1 MRRCVALLGIGLAT
15 WTLGCGAGR
24 RAARP
29 DDPPRA
35 DELIPRLFD
44 ATAVY
49 RTMGFLVAGAPLPYV
64 AGVRYLAAPA
74 PDSTLA
80 LFSLSLA
87 NQVLSF
93 RRDGDEFRGDY
104 HVELTFRG
112 AEGVAGQVVRDETVR
127 VRTFQ
132 ETQRTD
138 ESVIFQHT
146 LTLRPGAYELSM
158 LVRDRNSPNVA
169 RAQDSDTVPVLAG
182 RGIASP
188 IPYYEGTGRT
198 RLSDLPRVV
207 VNPRATLPYGADS
220 LKFYFEVYGS
230 PPGSRLAL
238 TAANLQGAALWRDTV
253 GLAGDATIATA
264 TVGLRSGQLPLG
276 QAVLEAQVVGAEL
289 RARAPLLVSFS
300 NQWVI
305 TNFDDIIRLLRYF
318 EHGDWVTRLDKAA
331 EADRPALWQE
341 FWRAT
346 DPTPLTPE
354 NEALEAYFRRVQ
366 AANVRFREEG
376 GAGWLTDRGEVYI
389 TLGEPDE
396 VYEINEAV
404 ASRTG
409 NRAQRWTYTVHRL
422 VLYFL
427 DDTGFG
433 RYRLTP
439 SSRAEYHRV
448 LARVRASRQ

>member
-1 MRRCVALLGIGLAT
+1 MSRCVALLGLGVAT
-15 WTLGCGAGR
+15 WALGCGASR
-24 RAARP
+24 RAGRAG
-29 DDPPRA
+29 DPPRA

-44 ATAVY
+44 ATTVY
-49 RTMGFLVAGAPLPYV
+49 RSMGFLVAGAPLPYV

-112 AEGVAGQVVRDETVR
+112 PEGVAGQVVRDETVR

-146 LTLRPGAYELSM
+146 LALPPGAYEVSM
-158 LVRDRNSPNVA
+158 LVRDRNSPNLA

-188 IPYYEGTGRT
+188 IPFYEGGGRA
-198 RLSDLPRVV
+198 RLSDLPQLV
-207 VNPRATLPYGADS
+207 VNPRATLPYGGDS

-230 PPGSRLAL
+230 SPGGRLAL
-238 TAANLQGAALWRDTV
+238 RAVNARGAEIWRDTV
-253 GLAGDATIATA
+253 ALAGDPTIATA
-264 TVGLRSGQLPLG
+264 IVGLGSGQLPLG
-276 QAVLEAQVVGAEL
+276 QAALEAQVVGSAL
-289 RARAPLLVSFS
+289 LARAPLLVSFS

-305 TNFDDIIRLLRYF
+305 TNFDDIIGLLRYF
-318 EHGDWVTRLDKAA
+318 EYGDWVTRLAKAPEA
-331 EADRPALWQE
+331 ERPALWQE

-346 DPTPLTPE
+346 DPVPLTPE
-354 NEALEAYFRRVQ
+354 NEALEGYFRRVQ

-376 GAGWLTDRGEVYI
+376 EPGWLTDRGEVYI

-396 VYEINEAV
+396 VYEINQAV

-422 VLYFL
+422 ILYFL
-427 DDTGFG
+427 DETGFS